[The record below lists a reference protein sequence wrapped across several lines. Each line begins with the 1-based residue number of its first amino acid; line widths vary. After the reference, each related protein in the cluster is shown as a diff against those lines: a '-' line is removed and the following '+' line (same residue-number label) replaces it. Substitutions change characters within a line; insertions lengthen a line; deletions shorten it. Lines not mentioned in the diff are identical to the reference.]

1 MEINARLKQTIILKI
16 ALILISMFIL
26 SCTKQDYN
34 PKLIEYLRAE
44 KDLRNRIS
52 DKQILSD
59 SINVLQKRYH
69 IDPELELSKL
79 KDNPDA
85 WLKLVRELKIEK

>member
-1 MEINARLKQTIILKI
+1 MEINVRLKQTIILKI
-16 ALILISMFIL
+16 ALILISIFIL

-44 KDLRNRIS
+44 KDLRNKIS

-69 IDPELELSKL
+69 LDPELELSKL